1 VKRPSLESLRI
12 LAACVRSGSFAA
24 AAQTLFLTPAAVSLR
39 IRTLEQDLGAPLFV
53 RRGPRATATAEAIAL
68 ATRIDRALGDIDL
81 ALEAFRRLR
90 PPIRITAPPT
100 FAARWLAPRL
110 EQYQAAHPDLAIE
123 LDVSTDLRSGN
134 GFDVAIRTGSGP
146 WPGWRSQPLFP
157 VDLTPMLAPD
167 QAARHRIVQPADLAR
182 CLLLPH
188 PDWPRWLREAGA
200 PDVGGF
206 QFGAV
211 DYPSHELNADA
222 ALAGRGV
229 ALLPRSL
236 FKPMLDAGRL
246 VAPFA
251 QALVDADWHFALLH
265 AEEARQEPA
274 DLAAWL
280 LSQARTSESA
290 RPAPSAPPQADA
302 SAP

>member
-1 VKRPSLESLRI
+1 MKRPSLESLRI

-39 IRTLEQDLGAPLFV
+39 IRTLEHDLGTPLFV
-53 RRGPRATATAEAIAL
+53 RRGPRATATAEAVAL
-68 ATRIDRALGDIDL
+68 ATRVDRALGDIDL
-81 ALEAFRRLR
+81 ALDAFRHAY

-110 EQYQAAHPDLAIE
+110 ESYQAANPGLAIE
-123 LDVSTDLRSGN
+123 LDVSTDLRSGD
-134 GFDVAIRTGSGP
+134 GFDVAIRTGNGP

-157 VDLTPMLAPD
+157 VDLTPMLTPD
-167 QAARHRIVQPADLAR
+167 QAARHRIVRPADLAR
-182 CLLLPH
+182 WLLLPH

-200 PDVGGF
+200 PDDCRF

-211 DYPSHELNADA
+211 DYPSHEPNADA
-222 ALAGRGV
+222 ALAGQGV

-246 VAPFA
+246 VAPFE
-251 QALVDADWHFALLH
+251 QALVEADWHFALLPT
-265 AEEARQEPA
+265 AERRPEPA
-274 DLAAWL
+274 HLVGWL
-280 LSQARTSESA
+280 LSQARF
-290 RPAPSAPPQADA
+290 DA